1 MRRIKLVLAVATAGA
16 ALVAAGGC
24 MDSQSADKTPT
35 SAAAPALFNPCTSIP
50 DDALRTAGVDPATRD
65 SGIAGVPQSGFEI
78 CGWRGQQYSITVY
91 SSARTVAD
99 YESRSDY
106 GDFRDVTIAGR
117 SGRQFRD
124 QSGGAGHLACDVI
137 FAAAQGSVQIELLNK
152 ASADNPPEPCSALQ
166 QAATAL
172 VPHLPK

>member
-1 MRRIKLVLAVATAGA
+1 
-16 ALVAAGGC
+16 
-24 MDSQSADKTPT
+24 MDNQPADKTTT
-35 SAAAPALFNPCTSIP
+35 SAPAPALFNPCTSIP
-50 DDALRTAGVDPATRD
+50 DDALRAAGVDPATKD
-65 SGIAGVPQSGFEI
+65 SGIAGVHQSGFEI

-117 SGRQFRD
+117 AGRQFRD
-124 QSGGAGHLACDVI
+124 KSGGASHLACDVV
-137 FAAAQGSVQIELLNK
+137 FPAAQGSIQIELLNK
-152 ASADNPPEPCSALQ
+152 ASADNPPEPCAALN
-166 QAATAL
+166 QAAGAL